1 MNKELEIKIAV
12 SETWQNPYKN
22 GHYTQIDISILNNT
36 SSVIRIQSIG
46 IVCKSK
52 HIKISKDIIKCDFIE
67 PHSICNYE
75 NNSDIYRILK
85 YHKCISENF
94 YLLIEHSLGKT
105 ISNILNI
112 SVPTIYDFQK

>member
-1 MNKELEIKIAV
+1 MNKEFEVKIAV
-12 SETWQNPYKN
+12 SEIWQNPYKN

-36 SSVIRIQSIG
+36 SSVIKIQSID

-52 HIKISKDIIKCDFIE
+52 NIKINKDIIKCDFIK

-75 NNSDIYRILK
+75 NNSDIYRILEC
-85 YHKCISENF
+85 HKCISENF

-105 ISNILNI
+105 ISNTLNI
-112 SVPTIYDFQK
+112 SVPPIYDFPK